1 MPNQEGSKVRK
12 AERREEADIKAY
24 IKTLRYALFTMGKKI
39 SKYLRTDSS
48 ILVYHF
54 IQHV

>member
-1 MPNQEGSKVRK
+1 MPKQEGSKVRK